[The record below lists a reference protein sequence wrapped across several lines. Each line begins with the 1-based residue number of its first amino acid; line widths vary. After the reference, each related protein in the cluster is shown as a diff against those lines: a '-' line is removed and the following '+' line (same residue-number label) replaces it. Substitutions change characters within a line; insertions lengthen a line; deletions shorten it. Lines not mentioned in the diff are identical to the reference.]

1 MLYNFSNLK
10 KKLIQLGYPETTES
24 GFRSIRVDFNTETF
38 KSAVREGKIRFSDD
52 GIYLTH
58 EGKEWKGYM
67 YMPTYRVK
75 HYKNSIPKFHLT
87 RCSKIEELFTS
98 GYGFYYKWSNNK
110 LNDIT
115 DRDTHQVYENQK
127 LHLCSHCQESIIGI
141 INTEDFFKTL
151 ETEEVQEI
159 VDVKVDIFGYTLDWE
174 KRSRAY
180 RKEKEYTC
188 EKCGIKIE
196 NSYDKRFIHTHHKNG
211 NKLINRKD
219 NLECLCVLCHAN
231 TDEKHEQNF
240 NKKRMQSEVKTF
252 VDKYR
257 QQLTEI
263 GNEYI

>member
-1 MLYNFSNLK
+1 MLYTFS
-10 KKLIQLGYPETTES
+10 KLSQKLTQLGYPEATES
-24 GFRSIRVDFNTETF
+24 GFRSIRVDFNAETF
-38 KSAVREGKIRFSDD
+38 KKAVRDGKIRFSED

-67 YMPTYRVK
+67 YMPTYYVK
-75 HYKNSIPKFHLT
+75 RYSSFPRFHLT
-87 RCSKIEELFTS
+87 RCDTIEKIFS
-98 GYGFYYKWSNNK
+98 GGYGSLYKWSNNK
-110 LNDIT
+110 LNDIV
-115 DRDTHQVYENQK
+115 DRENNQLHKDQK
-127 LHLCSHCQESIIGI
+127 LQLCSHCQETINGI
-141 INTEDFFKTL
+141 IDTEDFFETL

-159 VDVKVDIFGYTLDWE
+159 VDVEVDIFGYTLNWE
-174 KRSRAY
+174 KISRTY

-211 NKLINRKD
+211 NKLINRKE

-231 TDEKHEQNF
+231 KDERHEQNF
-240 NKKRMQSEVKTF
+240 DKKRMQSEVKTF

-263 GNEYI
+263 GNEYV

>member
-1 MLYNFSNLK
+1 MLYTFS
-10 KKLIQLGYPETTES
+10 KLAQKLTQLGYPEAIES
-24 GFRSIRVDFNTETF
+24 GFRSIRVDFNAETF
-38 KSAVREGKIRFSDD
+38 KKAVREGKIRFSED

-67 YMPTYRVK
+67 YMPTYRIK
-75 HYKNSIPKFHLT
+75 QYNSMPRFHLT
-87 RCSKIEELFTS
+87 RCEKIQELFTI

-115 DRDTHQVYENQK
+115 DRDTHQIYENQK
-127 LHLCSHCQESIIGI
+127 LQLCSHCQSSINGI
-141 INTEDFFKTL
+141 RNTEDFFETL
-151 ETEEVQEI
+151 ETEEEQEI
-159 VDVKVDIFGYTLDWE
+159 ENVEVDIFGYTLNWE
-174 KRSRAY
+174 KISRAY

-188 EKCGIKIE
+188 ENCGIKIE

-219 NLECLCVLCHAN
+219 NLECLCVLCHAK
-231 TDEKHEQNF
+231 TDERHEQNF

-252 VDKYR
+252 VYKYR

-263 GNEYI
+263 GNKYL